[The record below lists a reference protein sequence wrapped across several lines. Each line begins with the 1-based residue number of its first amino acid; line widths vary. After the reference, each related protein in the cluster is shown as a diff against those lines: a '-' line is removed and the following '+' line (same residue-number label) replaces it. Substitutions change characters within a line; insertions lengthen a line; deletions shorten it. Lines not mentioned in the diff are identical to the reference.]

1 MDLVKVMLISCDLNM
16 EGLGSQADISNQFDT
31 GVRSNQV
38 GNQDENDEIG
48 NASISRSRS
57 EDVVN
62 QEYGRDEEERR
73 KHKPT
78 PRWLQ
83 YQVEQLEEKR
93 KMVERRIIRK
103 SSDVNSSLYSS
114 RNLET
119 VREQMLEV
127 DDMFSN

>member
-38 GNQDENDEIG
+38 GNQDENDKIG
-48 NASISRSRS
+48 NASISRYRS

-62 QEYGRDEEERR
+62 QEYGRGEEERR

-103 SSDVNSSLYSS
+103 
-114 RNLET
+114 
-119 VREQMLEV
+119 
-127 DDMFSN
+127 